1 MSHLFRNIVR
11 FIRALRRLG
20 VPVDPNQARALVA
33 ALETIGLERR
43 GDVKAAAR
51 AVLITRREHLALF
64 DRAFDLFWDEVLMG
78 MGSTEGSTKT
88 PDPGELVQPS
98 LDRPGSVSAGSPE
111 SARPD
116 AASEDGP
123 EALLAES
130 DSDAG
135 APDGTE
141 NADEEDADGDR
152 PWMRV
157 KYSAHERLRRK
168 DFARLTDEERR
179 RITALIALR
188 PWKPPMRRARRR
200 RPGGPHRRDLDLR
213 RTWRRALRHGGEPI
227 SLAWHTR
234 KVKPRPLVVLCD
246 VSGSMEPYSR
256 LLLKFAYALGAD
268 GTPFEVFA
276 FGTRLTRITRA
287 LDARDADAA
296 LSRVSDLVRDFDGGT
311 RIGDALR
318 RFNVDWGRRVLRR
331 GPIVLVISDGWDRG
345 DVDLLEREVAQ
356 LHRSCYRLLWL
367 NPLLGS
373 PGYEPLTPGIRA
385 VLRHVDEFLPA
396 HDLASLEQL
405 GALLEDLTRRTGR
418 VKVEPAG
425 DGRPPILDSPRE
437 KA

>member
-43 GDVKAAAR
+43 ADVKAAAR
-51 AVLITRREHLALF
+51 AVLITRHEHLALF
-64 DRAFDLFWDEVLMG
+64 DRAFDLFWDDARPGDGAPGQPVE
-78 MGSTEGSTKT
+78 SPE
-88 PDPGELVQPS
+88 PGELVQPS
-98 LDRPGSVSAGSPE
+98 LEEPAPAAAVRPDRAAGRAAEQDAGVGTKEPDAGDEESSE
-111 SARPD
+111 RAWTRAEYSAR
-116 AASEDGP
+116 E
-123 EALLAES
+123 L
-130 DSDAG
+130 
-135 APDGTE
+135 
-141 NADEEDADGDR
+141 
-152 PWMRV
+152 
-157 KYSAHERLRRK
+157 LRRK

-179 RITALIALR
+179 RIAALIARR
-188 PWKPPMRRARRR
+188 PWRPPTRRARRR
-200 RPGGPHRRDLDLR
+200 RPGGPHRHDLDLR
-213 RTWRRALRHGGEPI
+213 RTWRRALRHGGEPV
-227 SLAWHTR
+227 SLAWRTR

-268 GTPFEVFA
+268 GTPVEVFA

-296 LSRVSDLVRDFDGGT
+296 LSRVSDLVHDFDGGT

-331 GPIVLVISDGWDRG
+331 GAIVLVISDGWDRG
-345 DVDLLEREVAQ
+345 DVDLLEREVAR
-356 LHRSCYRLLWL
+356 LHRSCHRLLWL

-385 VLRHVDEFLPA
+385 ILRHVDEFLPI

-418 VKVEPAG
+418 VKVEPTG
-425 DGRPPILDSPRE
+425 DGRSSILDSSRE
-437 KA
+437 HA